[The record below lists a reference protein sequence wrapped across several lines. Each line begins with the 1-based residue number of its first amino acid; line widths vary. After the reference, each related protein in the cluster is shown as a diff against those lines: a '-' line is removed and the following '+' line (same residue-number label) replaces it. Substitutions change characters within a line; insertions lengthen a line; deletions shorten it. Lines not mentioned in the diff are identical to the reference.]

1 MALYLKVPVPAEI
14 EAAGDPEAI
23 KEAELPIN
31 LDKIGF
37 EYGDC
42 ERIEVDGDI
51 KWFELEYTQIN
62 GLQFIAFEDASTTYE
77 FGYKIDGQA
86 KVTKRYEFD
95 DKKQWIGLH
104 GTESKT
110 GIEKLGVITMDPS
123 CKPIGGKEIID
134 PDVTPPVDPE
144 EQPIVTPVTAPVTTV
159 SEDSDDSML
168 LYIIIGGAV
177 VVIAVI
183 VLVILCLRKKR

>member
-14 EAAGDPEAI
+14 EAAGDPDAI

-42 ERIEVDGDI
+42 ERIEVEGDI

-123 CKPIGGKEIID
+123 CKPIGGKEIIV
-134 PDVTPPVDPE
+134 PDVTPVVPPE
-144 EQPIVTPVTAPVTTV
+144 EPIVTPVTAPVTTV